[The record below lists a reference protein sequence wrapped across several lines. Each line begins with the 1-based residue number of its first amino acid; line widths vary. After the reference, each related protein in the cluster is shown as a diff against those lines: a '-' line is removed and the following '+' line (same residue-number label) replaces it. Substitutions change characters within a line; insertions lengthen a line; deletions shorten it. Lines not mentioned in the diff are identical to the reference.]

1 MVAALYAWNHSMP
14 PCCEEGLPLTS
25 PLSYPITHPM
35 LYLRG
40 QVEEAPWTA
49 IWMQIPGYALLAA
62 HSPIEETGRNVP
74 CFEQQGCVD
83 IEY

>member
-1 MVAALYAWNHSMP
+1 
-14 PCCEEGLPLTS
+14 
-25 PLSYPITHPM
+25 M

-62 HSPIEETGRNVP
+62 YSPIEETGRNVLNNK
-74 CFEQQGCVD
+74 GAWTLSKLG
-83 IEY
+83 